1 MEIKQEEEV
10 MKFIVDFKVNVDSK
24 YQQSTWV
31 NQNFTLE
38 VEQWDVVSNIE
49 DCIDFDIRRM
59 CEELVAN
66 TEAYLM
72 WYKFEIVNI
81 GVRL

>member
-1 MEIKQEEEV
+1 

-31 NQNFTLE
+31 NQSFEFE
-38 VEQWDVVSNIE
+38 VEEWDVVSSIE
-49 DCIDFDIRRM
+49 DTIDYEIRVM
-59 CEELVAN
+59 SNKLVKT

-72 WYKFEIVNI
+72 WYKFEIKNI
-81 GVRL
+81 EVRL

>member
-1 MEIKQEEEV
+1 

-38 VEQWDVVSNIE
+38 IEQWDVVSDIKG
-49 DCIDFDIRRM
+49 CIDFDIRRM
-59 CEELVAN
+59 CKELVAN

-81 GVRL
+81 EVKL